1 MSKTK
6 FQIHRSMF
14 VQIVLLTVLVGS
26 AAVYQYALRPY
37 LDLLEEVD
45 SARTPLEQTVDRLMF
60 EVSEIVKIEDPTE
73 RAVAFE
79 DSDVIAKVS
88 AANPDMYF
96 RYFNRG
102 KALEFGTAT
111 KRYEEILS
119 ITQVRFDSEGGAVQC
134 RVFYDSN
141 SDPSKGEQFYTR
153 MNYCSDGIYYFEV
166 SGVSQAVPSV
176 YAPSLWSVLDRTSS
190 RTQENLI
197 VVGAVFIAVVI
208 ILGYNLWL
216 LWRIARIANGV
227 RPDNLLIRLP
237 ESGLPSEV
245 KPLVSAVNNMIE
257 KVKQANEREKFFL
270 SMAAHEIRTPLA
282 ALRTRLEIMEDNNA
296 KPSLIEDVNRLS
308 NLVNQLLRLMRIR
321 DQSKQFSVI
330 DLVDLTHE
338 VIQTRLEYAA
348 EQGVKISLKSD
359 LEKFETAGD
368 RNLMAVAISN
378 LIDNAVS
385 FTPTGQKVV
394 VTIDESGGLA
404 VRDHGPGISS
414 QLSESLFEP
423 FAKFPPNRAGHG
435 LGLAIVQAV
444 AKLHDAQLSGS
455 NASGGG
461 ALFSLRFSAA

>member
-1 MSKTK
+1 
-6 FQIHRSMF
+6 
-14 VQIVLLTVLVGS
+14 
-26 AAVYQYALRPY
+26 
-37 LDLLEEVD
+37 
-45 SARTPLEQTVDRLMF
+45 
-60 EVSEIVKIEDPTE
+60 
-73 RAVAFE
+73 
-79 DSDVIAKVS
+79 
-88 AANPDMYF
+88 
-96 RYFNRG
+96 
-102 KALEFGTAT
+102 
-111 KRYEEILS
+111 
-119 ITQVRFDSEGGAVQC
+119 
-134 RVFYDSN
+134 
-141 SDPSKGEQFYTR
+141 
-153 MNYCSDGIYYFEV
+153 MNYCSDGIYYSEV

-216 LWRIARIANGV
+216 LWRIARIANTV

-321 DQSKQFSVI
+321 DQSKQFSVV
-330 DLVDLTHE
+330 DLVGLTRE
-338 VIQTRLEYAA
+338 VIGTRLEYAS
-348 EQGVKISLKSD
+348 EQGVEIRLKSD
-359 LEKFETAGD
+359 LATFDTVGD
-368 RNLMAVAISN
+368 RNLMIVAISN

-385 FTPTGQKVV
+385 FTPSGQSVD
-394 VTIDESGGLA
+394 VTIDELGGLA
-404 VRDHGPGISS
+404 VRDHGPGISA
-414 QLSESLFEP
+414 QLSDSLFEP
-423 FAKFPPNRAGHG
+423 FAKFPPNRKGHG
-435 LGLAIVQAV
+435 LGLAIVKAV
-444 AKLHDAQLSGS
+444 AKLHDAHLSGS
-455 NASGGG
+455 NVSGSG